1 MHMPKLIKFCMLNM
15 CGSLNYVY
23 IQIKLLS
30 NKTMDLEG
38 IMLSEINQRQILYDF
53 TYMCSQRKQNKTHRH
68 KEQIGGYQ
76 RGRGSNVW

>member
-1 MHMPKLIKFCMLNM
+1 
-15 CGSLNYVY
+15 
-23 IQIKLLS
+23 
-30 NKTMDLEG
+30 MDLEG